1 MSPRHDTVPGAAG
14 AVLAAVAAAGLAAQY
29 RRHRRVLR
37 GHGDEAI
44 WRTGAGNLLAYRFT
58 EPRGEA
64 PLPGA
69 PGPPALVFE
78 PGMVSTAAHWSWWR
92 RAFQE
97 EYAVLSYDRAG
108 YGRSS
113 RRDRRDFTLAS
124 AVADLADLV
133 RGVCGDRQVILVGH
147 SLGGYLA
154 LRALEPLAGQVTGV
168 VLLDPSHPEELR
180 RSAAQARGAESLQAQ
195 LAMLPLSVRLGLGW
209 MLPTPSWLS
218 RLPEDERPIAGD
230 QYRDRK
236 MWAAAVREWRATYRE
251 FRGGAVLPPLTVPV
265 ALVAAHATH
274 RQDPAHAALHTEIVA
289 AAPDG
294 ALLLIDGVEHD
305 ELLLSESACA
315 ETAQFV
321 RRFVTRCR
329 PSAEGSQDR
338 AEASGEAAVPAK

>member
-1 MSPRHDTVPGAAG
+1 MSPRADTVPRAAG
-14 AVLAAVAAAGLAAQY
+14 AVLAAVATAGLAAQY

-37 GHGDEAI
+37 SRGDEAT
-44 WRTGAGNLLAYRFT
+44 WQTGSGNLLAYRFT
-58 EPRGEA
+58 EAGGET
-64 PLPGA
+64 PPPGA
-69 PGPPALVFE
+69 AAPPVLVFE
-78 PGMVSTAAHWSWWR
+78 PGMVSTAAHWSWLR

-108 YGRSS
+108 YGRSR
-113 RRDRRDFTLAS
+113 RRDRSDFTLES
-124 AVADLADLV
+124 AVTDLADLV
-133 RGVCGDRQVILVGH
+133 RGVCGHRQVVLVGH

-154 LRALEPLAGQVTGV
+154 LRALEPLAGQVTAA

-195 LAMLPLSVRLGLGW
+195 LAMLPLSTRLGLGW
-209 MLPTPSWLS
+209 MLPTPSWLTW
-218 RLPEDERPIAGD
+218 LPEDERPIAGD
-230 QYRDRK
+230 QYRDPK

-251 FRGGAVLPPLTVPV
+251 FRAGAALPPLTVPV
-265 ALVAAHATH
+265 ALVAASATH
-274 RQDPAHAALHTEIVA
+274 RRDPAHAGLHAEIVA

-321 RRFVTRCR
+321 RQFVTRCR
-329 PSAEGSQDR
+329 RSAEGSEDR
-338 AEASGEAAVPAK
+338 AEASGEAAVPAQ